1 MEAVIGAGARSAEG
15 GETRKVIFASSL
27 GTMFEWY
34 DFILFGSLAP
44 VIARQFFTKVDPTTG
59 LIFALLAFSAGF
71 IVRPFGALVF
81 GRLGDVVGRKYTFLV
96 TILIM
101 GLSTFAVGFLP
112 NYDAIGIAAP
122 IILIILRLL
131 QGLAVGGEYGG
142 AVVYVAEHA
151 PKHRR
156 GEFTAWIQTTGT
168 AGFILSLLVVL
179 ATRTVTGETAF
190 LEWGWRVPFLLSIFL
205 LAISVWVRLSMR
217 ESPVFAKMKAEGTG
231 SKAPLLEAFGRWGN
245 LKIVLT
251 ALFGVIT
258 GFGVVW
264 YATQF
269 YVLLFLAQTLKV
281 DGATAN
287 VIVIIALL
295 LATPFFVVFGALSD
309 RIGRKWL
316 VLGGIFLAAVSFFPV
331 FKALTHYANPALE
344 KALLTSP
351 VVVKADPDDCQFQ
364 INVTGTKKFTSSCDM
379 IKAKLVAA
387 GVNYS
392 NVAAP
397 AGSVA
402 EVMVG
407 GTVLRSFDA
416 TGLSKEKAD
425 EQNKALTAE
434 LSAALKQAG
443 YPAKAD
449 PAQVNRPMLVL
460 LVFILVFFLTMAYGP
475 VAAMLVEMF
484 PTRIRYSSLSLPYHI
499 GTGWVGGLMPTVA
512 FAMVAY
518 QGDIYYGLWFPVVIA
533 LVTVV
538 VGILCVKETK
548 NVNING

>member
-15 GETRKVIFASSL
+15 RETRKVIFASSL

-168 AGFILSLLVVL
+168 GGFILSLLVVL

-190 LEWGWRVPFLLSIFL
+190 LDWGWRVPFLLSIFL

-402 EVMVG
+402 EVTVG

-548 NVNING
+548 NVDING

>member
-168 AGFILSLLVVL
+168 GGFILSLLVVL

-190 LEWGWRVPFLLSIFL
+190 LDWGWRVPFLLSIFL

-402 EVMVG
+402 EVTVG

-512 FAMVAY
+512 FAMVAF

-538 VGILCVKETK
+538 VGILCVKETR
-548 NVNING
+548 NVDING